1 MLVYKLDIY
10 RLEVLV
16 PVHSLLR
23 ISAYMEAADCIVAE
37 ILDDLLLLGAEVADN
52 A

>member
-10 RLEVLV
+10 YLEVLM
-16 PVHSLLR
+16 PMHSLLR
-23 ISAYMEAADCIVAE
+23 ISAYIEAANCIIAK
-37 ILDDLLLLGAEVADN
+37 ILDNLLLLGAKVADN